1 MSTVP
6 YAFVKVGA
14 AFALVPT
21 GETEQLYREIPTT
34 SCGISGNTAH
44 KFRFL
49 PVGNV
54 TYTLDTFGALELNGT
69 PVLDI
74 GGDAIDCSKIK
85 GLVIALTP
93 YDPMEAATGN
103 VEVTLNDLFA
113 AGNNVH
119 PMNSGDV
126 LALTNAIGIS
136 TVGGTSIT
144 IETASGTAN
153 LSIEV
158 ILIGAA
164 AGFSS

>member
-6 YAFVKVGA
+6 YAYVKVGA

-34 SCGISGNTAH
+34 SCGISGNIAH

-49 PVGNV
+49 PVGSV
-54 TYTLDTFGALELNGT
+54 TYTIDTFGALELNGT

-74 GGDAIDCSKIK
+74 GGDAIDCTKAK

-93 YDPMEAATGN
+93 YDPLEPVTGN
-103 VEVTLNDLFA
+103 VEVTLNDLFS
-113 AGNNVH
+113 AGGNVH
-119 PMNSGDV
+119 PMNPGDL
-126 LALTNAIGIS
+126 LALTNAIGVTKGS
-136 TVGGTSIT
+136 GTSIT
-144 IETASGTAN
+144 IESAAGTAN

-158 ILIGAA
+158 MLIGAA

>member
-1 MSTVP
+1 MSTVS

-34 SCGISGNTAH
+34 PCGISGNIAH

-49 PVGNV
+49 PVGAV
-54 TYTLDTFGALELNGT
+54 TYTIDTFGALELNGV

-74 GGDAIDCSKIK
+74 GGDAIDCTKTK

-93 YDPMEAATGN
+93 YDPMEAVTGN
-103 VEVTLNDLFA
+103 VEVTYTDLFS
-113 AGNNVH
+113 AGSFVH
-119 PMNSGDV
+119 PMNPGDV
-126 LALTNAIGIS
+126 LALTNAIGVTKGSS
-136 TVGGTSIT
+136 TAIV

-158 ILIGAA
+158 MLIGAA